1 MTKDVDYVTAGRLSG
16 SALGTKATAE
26 GQDTRAQ
33 GTAAHAEGTGSLAYG
48 NYSHAEGES
57 TSANSK
63 GAHAEGGSSTALGN
77 YAHVEGYSTTTAAN
91 YSHAEGYETTASG
104 VASHAE
110 GHGTIANHL
119 SQHVFGSYNV
129 EDPSTA
135 SIGVIGNYIEIV
147 GNGSTDSSRSNA
159 RTLDWLGNETLAGK
173 LTVGTT
179 PTNNMDVA
187 TKKYVDG
194 AIPVASNITPS
205 PNNATPAVGTATTW
219 ARADH
224 VHTMP
229 SASDVG
235 AAPTNH
241 RSSDTT
247 YGIGTGTYYGHV
259 KLVTSYTSTAT
270 VGEGIAVT
278 PLAVKQV
285 YDAIPTAS
293 SATPSALTK
302 TPSAGSGTSFSREDH
317 VHPTWY
323 DSFISTALNHSSTVQ
338 LNTNGTAHGIFLIV
352 NIAKT
357 NGASNGFAGSYL
369 LSGYGSPTAT
379 SGTDFA
385 QKRSAKTLTATPT
398 YVTVTGNQAGWE
410 ITNTG
415 SSVDALITAIVLNGS
430 VTFSTS

>member
-1 MTKDVDYVTAGRLSG
+1 
-16 SALGTKATAE
+16 
-26 GQDTRAQ
+26 
-33 GTAAHAEGTGSLAYG
+33 
-48 NYSHAEGES
+48 
-57 TSANSK
+57 
-63 GAHAEGGSSTALGN
+63 
-77 YAHVEGYSTTTAAN
+77 
-91 YSHAEGYETTASG
+91 
-104 VASHAE
+104 
-110 GHGTIANHL
+110 
-119 SQHVFGSYNV
+119 
-129 EDPSTA
+129 
-135 SIGVIGNYIEIV
+135 
-147 GNGSTDSSRSNA
+147 
-159 RTLDWLGNETLAGK
+159 
-173 LTVGTT
+173 
-179 PTNNMDVA
+179 
-187 TKKYVDG
+187 
-194 AIPVASNITPS
+194 
-205 PNNATPAVGTATTW
+205 
-219 ARADH
+219 
-224 VHTMP
+224 
-229 SASDVG
+229 
-235 AAPTNH
+235 
-241 RSSDTT
+241 
-247 YGIGTGTYYGHV
+247 
-259 KLVTSYTSTAT
+259 
-270 VGEGIAVT
+270 
-278 PLAVKQV
+278 V